1 MKFITLTPNAMILPL
16 EKYNQLVEK
25 IVEAVPEIKEL
36 KMGCRVKHKDF
47 TDCFHE
53 CNVPN
58 GIIVRIE
65 KQDRGLNFYYIED
78 GSRVHDEEISC
89 CGKIIGRPIQLADVM
104 RAINSLGDTKKT
116 YAISQEGKFFSIRYI
131 PTLLDYEVKYYSKWD
146 LSLPLDQQNDE
157 VKEFLYNL
165 LVK

>member
-1 MKFITLTPNAMILPL
+1 MILPL

-25 IVEAVPEIKEL
+25 IVEAVPEIMEL
-36 KMGCRVKHKDF
+36 KLGCRI
-47 TDCFHE
+47 E
-53 CNVPN
+53 CRNN
-58 GIIVRIE
+58 ILAN
-65 KQDRGLNFYYIED
+65 QYGLNGEGYVVTSHSAAFNDKLCYMATREKGHREVDLPFIY
-78 GSRVHDEEISC
+78 HNPKWF
-89 CGKIIGRPIQLADVM
+89 KIIGRPIQLADVL

-116 YAISQEGKFFSIRYI
+116 YAISQEGKFFSVRYI
-131 PTLLDYEVKYYSKWD
+131 PALLDYEVEYYSKWD